1 MVKKL
6 FQKIFQFR
14 LRGIELLSQCM
25 PLWEIRSHRA
35 LRQFTLELVASK
47 QPGVKCRNK
56 TKLRGKRSGTKF
68 RHVQIEAK
76 NALSRKKLRI
86 CWRCSAGVFGTC
98 KFAEA
103 FAFALAF
110 DLALGSCWWLASWE
124 LATSTNAFSVGR
136 LPTVPPSAPAPSIGP
151 TLVVPRREVK
161 PSAVVATLALA
172 WAETRVRSRSV
183 ACPPLVHQ
191 KRTLCAHSGASGSGT
206 GVLREMMAWILR
218 LKMNGCSHKKISENV
233 FSWG

>member
-76 NALSRKKLRI
+76 NALSRKS
-86 CWRCSAGVFGTC
+86 CGSAG
-98 KFAEA
+98 AAQQASLE
-103 FAFALAF
+103 
-110 DLALGSCWWLASWE
+110 LASSLKPLPLPWPSTWLWE
-124 LATSTNAFSVGR
+124 AAGDS
-136 LPTVPPSAPAPSIGP
+136 PP
-151 TLVVPRREVK
+151 
-161 PSAVVATLALA
+161 
-172 WAETRVRSRSV
+172 
-183 ACPPLVHQ
+183 
-191 KRTLCAHSGASGSGT
+191 GS
-206 GVLREMMAWILR
+206 
-218 LKMNGCSHKKISENV
+218 
-233 FSWG
+233 